1 MHMHRRALLP
11 ILMGVFVTSSHAVV
25 AGATDHVIVIKE
37 EGRFSAWPANRG
49 IWSWG
54 NEILV
59 GLVHGYYAKN
69 PTGGHDIDP
78 DRSSEDLLA
87 RSLDGGA
94 SWTLSERVVKAPEG
108 DTPKAPIDFTEAD
121 LALNFRGG
129 EWFVSHDR
137 GATWVGP
144 YSLGDV
150 GRPGLL
156 ARTDY
161 IVEGPKRVTAFLA
174 AEKTGGGEGQALCM
188 RTTDGGLTWAKV
200 AWIGPEPPED
210 YGYAIM
216 PATVSLG
223 DDNYL
228 SFIRRGGRFD
238 GQKQW
243 WIETY
248 LSPDDGKSWYMLAS
262 PRINNAGNPATLT
275 RLENGDLALTYGWRT
290 APYGIRARISKDNGI
305 TWGDEIILRAD
316 GASWDIGYP
325 RTVQRP
331 DGKCVTVYYFH
342 DHEQPER
349 YIAATIWD
357 PAAQYAE

>member
-1 MHMHRRALLP
+1 MTKFAAFTALFTLIAGTSLAQTTLP
-11 ILMGVFVTSSHAVV
+11 EVEH
-25 AGATDHVIVIKE
+25 HVIIKE

-59 GLVHGYYAKN
+59 GLVHGHYAKN
-69 PTGGHDIDP
+69 PTGGHDIDSDKP
-78 DRSSEDLLA
+78 SDDLLA
-87 RSLDGGA
+87 RSMDGGVTW
-94 SWTLSERVVKAPEG
+94 SLTKREVTKAEG
-108 DTPKAPIDFTEAD
+108 DRPEAPINFEAPD
-121 LALNFRGG
+121 VALNFRGG
-129 EWFVSHDR
+129 SWFVSTDR
-137 GATWVGP
+137 GKTWVGP
-144 YSLGDV
+144 YTLGDV

-161 IVEGPKRVTAFLA
+161 IVEGPNRVTAFLA

-188 RTTDGGLTWAKV
+188 RTTDGGLNWEKV
-200 AWIGPEPPED
+200 GWIGAEPPAA

-228 SFIRRGGRFD
+228 SFIRRGGTFD
-238 GQKQW
+238 GVKEW
-243 WIETY
+243 WIEPY
-248 LSPDDGKSWYMLAS
+248 LSPDDGKSWYLLKE

-275 RLENGDLALTYGWRT
+275 RLANGNLALAYGWRS
-290 APYGIRARISKDNGI
+290 APYGIRARISDNNGI
-305 TWGDEIILRAD
+305 TWGPEKILRAD

-331 DGKCVTVYYFH
+331 DGKCVTIYYH
-342 DHEQPER
+342 HHPDQPER

-357 PAAQYAE
+357 PAE